1 VRRNQD
7 EDGGEGCIAQLR
19 IIRWS
24 GQAHDVQEIMV
35 MYHSER
41 GPDLSGLHLRSLF
54 GTAKNAKV
62 LENLYAT
69 RTLLEY
75 KITI

>member
-1 VRRNQD
+1 
-7 EDGGEGCIAQLR
+7 
-19 IIRWS
+19 
-24 GQAHDVQEIMV
+24 MV

-62 LENLYAT
+62 VENLYAT